1 MKNNIILIGMPGC
14 GKSTVGVFLAK
25 IIGYDF
31 IDSDL
36 LIQSREGKKLYE
48 IIDEKGPDAFNRIE
62 NEVNASINVN
72 NTVIATGGSV
82 VYGKE
87 AMEHLKSIG
96 TVVYLYVTPE
106 ELNSRIDNFATRG
119 ISIREGQTF
128 ENLYEERSP
137 LYEKYCDIKIDC
149 TKASL
154 SKNAVRIAEETGHIK
169 KGL

>member
-1 MKNNIILIGMPGC
+1 MKDNIVLIGMPGC

-25 IIGYDF
+25 IVGYNF

-48 IIDEKGPDAFNRIE
+48 IIDEKGIDVFNQIE
-62 NEVNASINVN
+62 NEVNASIEAK

-82 VYGKE
+82 IYGKE
-87 AMEHLKSIG
+87 AMEHLRTIG

-106 ELNSRIDNFATRG
+106 ELTARIDNFATRG
-119 ISIREGQTF
+119 ISIREGQSF
-128 ENLYEERSP
+128 EQLYNERAP
-137 LYEKYCDIKIDC
+137 LYEKYCDIKVDC

-154 SKNAVRIAEETGHIK
+154 SKNAFQIARML
-169 KGL
+169 GLIAH

>member
-1 MKNNIILIGMPGC
+1 MKNNIVLIGMPGC

-25 IIGYDF
+25 IVGYSF

-36 LIQSREGKKLYE
+36 LIQSREGKKLCE
-48 IIDEKGPDAFNRIE
+48 IIDEKGIDAFNQIE
-62 NEVNASINVN
+62 NEVNASIEAK

-82 VYGKE
+82 IYGKE
-87 AMEHLKSIG
+87 AMEHLRKIG

-106 ELNSRIDNFATRG
+106 ELTARIDNFATRG
-119 ISIREGQTF
+119 ISIRKGQSF
-128 ENLYEERSP
+128 EQLYNERAP

-154 SKNAVRIAEETGHIK
+154 SKNAFQIAEK
-169 KGL
+169 LGLVAH

>member
-1 MKNNIILIGMPGC
+1 MKNNIVLIGMPGS

-25 IIGYDF
+25 IVGYSF

-36 LIQSREGKKLYE
+36 LIQSREGKKLCE
-48 IIDEKGPDAFNRIE
+48 IIDEKGIDAFNEIE
-62 NEVNASINVN
+62 NEVNAAIKAK

-82 VYGKE
+82 IYGKE
-87 AMEHLKSIG
+87 AMEHLKEIG

-106 ELNSRIDNFATRG
+106 ELTERIDNFATRG

-128 ENLYEERSP
+128 EQLYNERAP

-154 SKNAVRIAEETGHIK
+154 SKNAFQIAEAL
-169 KGL
+169 GLVAR

>member
-1 MKNNIILIGMPGC
+1 MKNNIVLIGMPGS

-25 IIGYDF
+25 IVGYSF

-36 LIQSREGKKLYE
+36 LIQSREGKKLCE
-48 IIDEKGPDAFNRIE
+48 IIDEKGIDAFNEIE
-62 NEVNASINVN
+62 NEVNASIEAT

-82 VYGKE
+82 IYGKE
-87 AMEHLKSIG
+87 AMEHLKEIG

-106 ELNSRIDNFATRG
+106 ELTARIDNFATRG

-128 ENLYEERSP
+128 EQLFSERAP

-154 SKNAVRIAEETGHIK
+154 SKNAFQIAETL
-169 KGL
+169 GLVAR

>member
-1 MKNNIILIGMPGC
+1 MKSNIVLIGMPGC

-25 IIGYDF
+25 IIGFNF

-48 IIDEKGPDAFNRIE
+48 IIDEKGIDAFNQIE
-62 NEVNASINVN
+62 NEVNASIEAA

-82 VYGKE
+82 IYGKE
-87 AMEHLKSIG
+87 AMEHLKEIG

-106 ELNSRIDNFATRG
+106 ELNARIDNFATRG

-128 ENLYEERSP
+128 QNLYEERAP

-149 TKASL
+149 THSSL
-154 SKNAVRIAEETGHIK
+154 SKNAFKIAEATGRIK
-169 KGL
+169 KS

>member
-1 MKNNIILIGMPGC
+1 MKNNIVLIGMPGS

-25 IIGYDF
+25 IVGYNF

-36 LIQSREGKKLYE
+36 LIQSREGKKLCE
-48 IIDEKGPDAFNRIE
+48 IIDEKGIDAFNQIE
-62 NEVNASINVN
+62 NEVNASIEAK

-82 VYGKE
+82 IYGKE
-87 AMEHLKSIG
+87 AMEHLKEIG
-96 TVVYLYVTPE
+96 TLVYLYVTPE
-106 ELNSRIDNFATRG
+106 ELTARIDNFATRG

-128 ENLYEERSP
+128 EQLYNERAP

-154 SKNAVRIAEETGHIK
+154 SKNAFQIAEALGIVAR
-169 KGL
+169 

>member
-1 MKNNIILIGMPGC
+1 MKNNIVLIGMPGS

-25 IIGYDF
+25 IVGYSF

-36 LIQSREGKKLYE
+36 LIQSREGKKLCE
-48 IIDEKGPDAFNRIE
+48 IIDEKGIDAFNEIE
-62 NEVNASINVN
+62 NEVNAAIEAK

-82 VYGKE
+82 IYGKE
-87 AMEHLKSIG
+87 AMEHLKEIG

-106 ELNSRIDNFATRG
+106 ELTERIDNFATRG

-128 ENLYEERSP
+128 RQLYNERAP

-154 SKNAVRIAEETGHIK
+154 SKNAFQIAEAL
-169 KGL
+169 GLVAR

>member
-1 MKNNIILIGMPGC
+1 MKNNIVLIGMPGC

-31 IDSDL
+31 LDSDL

-48 IIDEKGPDAFNRIE
+48 IIDEKGIDAFNRIE
-62 NEVNASINVN
+62 NEVNASINTT

-82 VYGKE
+82 VYGEE
-87 AMEHLKSIG
+87 AMEHLKKIG
-96 TVVYLYVTPE
+96 TVVYLYVSPE
-106 ELNSRIDNFATRG
+106 ELTERIDNFATRG
-119 ISIREGQTF
+119 ISMREGQTF
-128 ENLYEERSP
+128 ANLYEERSP

-154 SKNAVRIAEETGHIK
+154 SKNAVRIAEETGHLK
-169 KGL
+169 KS

>member
-1 MKNNIILIGMPGC
+1 MKDNIVLIGMPGC

-25 IIGYDF
+25 IVGYNF

-48 IIDEKGPDAFNRIE
+48 IIEEKGIDTFNQIE
-62 NEVNASINVN
+62 NEVNASIEAS

-82 VYGKE
+82 IYGEE
-87 AMEHLKSIG
+87 AMEHLRKIG

-106 ELNSRIDNFATRG
+106 ELTERIDNFATRG
-119 ISIREGQTF
+119 ISIREGQSF
-128 ENLYEERSP
+128 EQLYNERAP

-154 SKNAVRIAEETGHIK
+154 SKNAFQIAQML
-169 KGL
+169 GLIAH